1 MDDTVRMIVYLLW
14 AMGSV
19 FVWGR
24 VLWLEWEAYRALPTT
39 ERRRAPEERE
49 RLPAVRAAARREL
62 LSDASLFLVGVFAA
76 LSLVVLLVSPDVPGI
91 RGFALALALGAF
103 LGAGIFRAFR

>member
-1 MDDTVRMIVYLLW
+1 MIIYLLW
-14 AMGSV
+14 AFGSIAVWARV
-19 FVWGR
+19 FY
-24 VLWLEWEAYRALPTT
+24 LEWTAYRMLPIA

-62 LSDASLFLVGVFAA
+62 LSDFALLLVGVFAA
-76 LSLVVLLVSPDVPGI
+76 VSLLVLLVSPDVPGI

-103 LGAGIFRAFR
+103 LGAGTFRAFR